1 MSLATI
7 LIMLFF
13 GIACLAALAAVGA
26 IVYQLF
32 QKLFR
37 KKKPTSP
44 NEVTNPPPQ

>member
-26 IVYQLF
+26 TVNQIF
-32 QKLFR
+32 QKFFR
-37 KKKPTSP
+37 KKNPAPP
-44 NEVTNPPPQ
+44 NEVTNPPPK